1 MLKDRVQFVDI
12 MRGIAMLLVVLGHT
26 MTGCTVGA
34 ERSFLFN
41 IVWSLQM
48 PLFILISGYVTR
60 YSRDID
66 SSATLLKYVK
76 VRTKSYL
83 LPWAVWSFLV
93 RGIIFSQH
101 NFLDI
106 KWNLWHMDSGYWFLI
121 TIWTINIIFGVSCFV
136 ARKIAKE
143 PGIKRQIATLAV
155 YIFGMAILTG
165 IGLVAGLSFFSI
177 KLTLY
182 YMPFYFAGYLYGQ
195 YADKISEAKWGKTA
209 IDATVAVCLAV
220 WLLVMTRYDLYALP
234 DRGMGIILRVVS
246 SMAGCTVV
254 CGLCKNIFCYV
265 SDKKAQ
271 IATSTC
277 WCGEHSLEI
286 YLTHYLLLNLLKMM
300 EMPIT
305 GSIQGAALIA
315 INFLITVGMTTFTVK
330 ILSTNR
336 ILRLILFATKV

>member
-1 MLKDRVQFVDI
+1 M
-12 MRGIAMLLVVLGHT
+12 
-26 MTGCTVGA
+26 
-34 ERSFLFN
+34 
-41 IVWSLQM
+41 
-48 PLFILISGYVTR
+48 
-60 YSRDID
+60 
-66 SSATLLKYVK
+66 
-76 VRTKSYL
+76 
-83 LPWAVWSFLV
+83 
-93 RGIIFSQH
+93 
-101 NFLDI
+101 
-106 KWNLWHMDSGYWFLI
+106 
-121 TIWTINIIFGVSCFV
+121 
-136 ARKIAKE
+136 
-143 PGIKRQIATLAV
+143 
-155 YIFGMAILTG
+155 
-165 IGLVAGLSFFSI
+165 
-177 KLTLY
+177 
-182 YMPFYFAGYLYGQ
+182 
-195 YADKISEAKWGKTA
+195 
-209 IDATVAVCLAV
+209 CLAV